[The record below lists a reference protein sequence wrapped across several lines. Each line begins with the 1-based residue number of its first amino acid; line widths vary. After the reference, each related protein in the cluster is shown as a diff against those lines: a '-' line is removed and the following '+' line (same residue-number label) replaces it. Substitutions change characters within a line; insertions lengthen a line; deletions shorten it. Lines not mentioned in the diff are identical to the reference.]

1 MSDTLALDRGTRRA
15 RGARPRLVYFYDPVC
30 GRCRR
35 VEGYLAA
42 VLQARRNHETFVVHL
57 VSKTDRPDLVERFD
71 VGTFPTM
78 VVVEEKRVRGTL
90 VAPRG
95 VAEIELFL
103 ARWLR

>member
-1 MSDTLALDRGTRRA
+1 MSGTLTADRAASRPQG
-15 RGARPRLVYFYDPVC
+15 GRPRLVYFFDPVC

-42 VLQARRNHETFVVHL
+42 VLQSRRNHETFVVHP
-57 VSKTDRPDLVERFD
+57 VSSAERSDLVDRFG
-71 VGTFPTM
+71 VETFPTI
-78 VVVEEKRVRGTL
+78 VVVENKRVRGRL
-90 VAPRG
+90 VSPRG